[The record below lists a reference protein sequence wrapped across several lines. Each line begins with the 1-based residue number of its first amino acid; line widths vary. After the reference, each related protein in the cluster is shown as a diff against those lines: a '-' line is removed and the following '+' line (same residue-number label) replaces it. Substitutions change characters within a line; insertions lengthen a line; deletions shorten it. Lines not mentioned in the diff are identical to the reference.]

1 MSPEFAANAAKP
13 PLMLSAEDYERLAV
27 LADAARNTMPHLAAE
42 LADEITRAH
51 VLAKG
56 ERARDTV
63 CMNGIVK
70 FRDDTTGVVREV
82 TLVYPHEADID
93 AGKISVMTPIGT
105 ALIGVPAGQSITW
118 TTRGGETRQ
127 LTVLAVRENQD
138 A

>member
-42 LADEITRAH
+42 LADEITRAR

-56 ERARDTV
+56 ERAQDTV
-63 CMNGIVK
+63 CMNGIVE